1 MRISLLLPPM
11 FLALQ
16 APLTLERKAEIF
28 TYDLEARFRIEGQ
41 VAPKL
46 RVATGSYNMPDN
58 CYMTGIYL
66 GTEALGLAVT
76 RDPGALANV
85 EGALAARE
93 RNGRQIVDAAGKVTT
108 WGRYDRDY
116 VVNREPM
123 NALLWLQHLAVARQV
138 T

>member
-66 GTEALGLAVT
+66 GTEALRLAVT
-76 RDPGALANV
+76 RDPRALANV
-85 EGALAARE
+85 EGALAAL
-93 RNGRQIVDAAGKVTT
+93 GRLGAGTGAPGLPV
-108 WGRYDRDY
+108 RA
-116 VVNREPM
+116 PL
-123 NALLWLQHLAVARQV
+123 ALPPRPPRGAR
-138 T
+138 